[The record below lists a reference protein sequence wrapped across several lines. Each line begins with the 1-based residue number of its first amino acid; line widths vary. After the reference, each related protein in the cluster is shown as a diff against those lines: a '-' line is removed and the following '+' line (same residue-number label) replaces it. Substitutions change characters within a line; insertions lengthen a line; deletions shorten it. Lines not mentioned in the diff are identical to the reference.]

1 MDNPNF
7 FLEGI
12 VKEKNQL
19 QDFEGPLSLILMLLS
34 KNKIEIRDIKIADIL
49 DQYLEYLDKMQ
60 SMDLEVASEFV
71 QMASHL
77 LYIKTRTLLA
87 GDEEVSELE
96 VLMASLEQLKC
107 RDIFAAV
114 QKVTP
119 ELKKAS
125 ELGLLYYAK
134 LPEPLQFLD
143 YENRVYSPGAMVFVP
158 EPDGT
163 GLWGIFHVKLYPDI
177 GYSHRVLFAQP
188 LTFVDDVPTMEAP
201 QPLGTVYTM
210 KKNTMPL
217 ASRIG
222 SFDRTGTVSPAPDPF
237 PVTTAEPDPGTDV
250 PVTEPTNPSGSSS
263 ILLPLTVGAV
273 LLAVGAVVAAVLIL
287 GKKKKK

>member
-1 MDNPNF
+1 MENPNF

-12 VKEKNQL
+12 VKEKNQP

-49 DQYLEYLDKMQ
+49 DQYLEYLEKME

-87 GDEEVSELE
+87 GDEEGSELE

-134 LPEPLQFLD
+134 LPEPLPKTARE
-143 YENRVYSPGAMVFVP
+143 YEYRHEPVDLLKALYGIYSRGGKTP
-158 EPDGT
+158 EPDISQAVPKRIVYSVRDKSYQILLRLKEGGT
-163 GLWGIFHVKLYPDI
+163 TLQALYRDCQSRSEI
-177 GYSHRVLFAQP
+177 VA
-188 LTFVDDVPTMEAP
+188 TFM
-201 QPLGTVYTM
+201 
-210 KKNTMPL
+210 
-217 ASRIG
+217 
-222 SFDRTGTVSPAPDPF
+222 
-237 PVTTAEPDPGTDV
+237 
-250 PVTEPTNPSGSSS
+250 S
-263 ILLPLTVGAV
+263 ILELCSMGNIHITRSGGDYTVAF
-273 LLAVGAVVAAVLIL
+273 VGGDVDEIIEKIVE
-287 GKKKKK
+287 